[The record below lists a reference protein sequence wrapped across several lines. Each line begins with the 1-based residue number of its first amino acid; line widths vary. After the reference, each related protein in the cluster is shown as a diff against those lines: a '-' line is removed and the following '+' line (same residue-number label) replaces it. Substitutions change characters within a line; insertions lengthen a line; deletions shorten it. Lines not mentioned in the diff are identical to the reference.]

1 MKGASLTYKWLGI
14 VLLFIGSYSF
24 AQSPK
29 FIQTMEFVK
38 VKNDKHREATYF
50 YENNWKVFRDIALEN
65 GFIQSYQLLTI
76 SADSIA
82 DFDFLLITAY
92 SDSLQLKQSEERF
105 QKIIKEVRPNGP
117 RLLNGLKPN
126 DFRQNLY
133 SKEAKILF
141 SAWTDK
147 KSLKR

>member
-1 MKGASLTYKWLGI
+1 
-14 VLLFIGSYSF
+14 
-24 AQSPK
+24 
-29 FIQTMEFVK
+29 MEFVK

-92 SDSLQLKQSEERF
+92 SDSLQLQQAEDRF

-117 RLLNGLKPN
+117 ILLSGLKPN
-126 DFRQNLY
+126 AFRQNLY
-133 SKEAKILF
+133 SKEARVLYMRNSTNEK
-141 SAWTDK
+141 W
-147 KSLKR
+147 